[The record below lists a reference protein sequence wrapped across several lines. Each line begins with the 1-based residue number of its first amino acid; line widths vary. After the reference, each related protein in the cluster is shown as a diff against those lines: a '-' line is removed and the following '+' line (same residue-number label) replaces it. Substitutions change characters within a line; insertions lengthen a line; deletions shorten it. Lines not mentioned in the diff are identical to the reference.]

1 MQQHIEIDHAAYPES
16 LRSKSRAE
24 LMFIMKDADQ
34 ARAANP
40 QGPKAGYY
48 ADEISYAG
56 AELRRRDERE
66 GR

>member
-1 MQQHIEIDHAAYPES
+1 MQQHIEIDHAEYPER
-16 LRSKSRAE
+16 LKSKTREE
-24 LMFIMKDADQ
+24 LMYIMKDADQ
-34 ARAANP
+34 ARTANP